1 MAKASKGKAN
11 NTTTARKRLNAAA
24 ASNGTKKKGG
34 IKEYFK
40 GVKLEMKKVVWPT
53 GKQVVNNTV
62 WVLVLVAV
70 ISAVVLAFDLL
81 LEKGDHALWQMI
93 SKWIG

>member
-1 MAKASKGKAN
+1 MAF
-11 NTTTARKRLNAAA
+11 
-24 ASNGTKKKGG
+24 
-34 IKEYFK
+34 FK
-40 GVKLEMKKVVWPT
+40 DTRAELKKVVWPT

-62 WVLVLVAV
+62 WVVILVAV

-81 LEKGDHALWQMI
+81 LEKGDNALWQMI

>member
-1 MAKASKGKAN
+1 MAF
-11 NTTTARKRLNAAA
+11 
-24 ASNGTKKKGG
+24 
-34 IKEYFK
+34 FK
-40 GVKLEMKKVVWPT
+40 DTRAELKKVVWPT
-53 GKQVVNNTV
+53 GKQVVNNTI

-81 LEKGDHALWQMI
+81 LEAGDNALWQMI

>member
-1 MAKASKGKAN
+1 MKAE
-11 NTTTARKRLNAAA
+11 L
-24 ASNGTKKKGG
+24 
-34 IKEYFK
+34 
-40 GVKLEMKKVVWPT
+40 KKVTWPT

-70 ISAVVLAFDLL
+70 ISAVVLGFDLL
-81 LEKGDHALWQMI
+81 LEMGDNALWQMI